1 MKQINILALVLLLV
15 GIPVL
20 CSCSQDE
27 LLAPEA
33 ADNTAA
39 LTIAVTD
46 DGYTSS
52 SGASSSRAAED
63 LDNYRT
69 TFIDGDQIGL
79 FAVKDD
85 AILPGINNLRLTAK
99 MVAATG
105 AGSTSI
111 TWQDDNGN
119 GPVYIPGVTY
129 YAYYPYRDGIKG
141 TPNNT
146 NKEATAFFAN
156 VINDWTPATN
166 QGTYADYTAQ
176 DLMIAK
182 GNFIVS
188 GSSKTLSLSM
198 THQMALVVMDLPKTN
213 NRLSTDVTY
222 TWKTDAPG
230 TKFNGFVPCRMSGYT
245 YRYLVNPKSSATL
258 LSGSYTADSTTKEW
272 NFTTNGSA
280 AGSYR
285 IITVDEAKVVA
296 TKDYT
301 LRSGDFYMKDGGLIS
316 KYEKLSDAQ
325 KADCLGIVM
334 KVGRANENY
343 FNDIDDYYQKDG
355 TPIENV
361 HGYVMALHDGNKS
374 ITVRWCLEALSEVR
388 VVKNDATATVCG
400 YSNTQAI
407 KQYATDNSLDL
418 SSAFPAAYHASVG
431 YELQY
436 PSPINSSGWFFLSWH
451 QLEYWK
457 KNPQS
462 MVNSGGDKL
471 TAFYW
476 TSTEYNQDCAYIVH
490 IGQIPTL
497 NSKKGGTEA
506 HIRSCLVF

>member
-188 GSSKTLSLSM
+188 GSSKTLSLHDPS
-198 THQMALVVMDLPKTN
+198 
-213 NRLSTDVTY
+213 
-222 TWKTDAPG
+222 
-230 TKFNGFVPCRMSGYT
+230 
-245 YRYLVNPKSSATL
+245 
-258 LSGSYTADSTTKEW
+258 
-272 NFTTNGSA
+272 NGSRGD
-280 AGSYR
+280 GS
-285 IITVDEAKVVA
+285 AK
-296 TKDYT
+296 
-301 LRSGDFYMKDGGLIS
+301 
-316 KYEKLSDAQ
+316 
-325 KADCLGIVM
+325 
-334 KVGRANENY
+334 N
-343 FNDIDDYYQKDG
+343 
-355 TPIENV
+355 
-361 HGYVMALHDGNKS
+361 
-374 ITVRWCLEALSEVR
+374 
-388 VVKNDATATVCG
+388 
-400 YSNTQAI
+400 
-407 KQYATDNSLDL
+407 
-418 SSAFPAAYHASVG
+418 
-431 YELQY
+431 
-436 PSPINSSGWFFLSWH
+436 
-451 QLEYWK
+451 
-457 KNPQS
+457 
-462 MVNSGGDKL
+462 
-471 TAFYW
+471 
-476 TSTEYNQDCAYIVH
+476 
-490 IGQIPTL
+490 
-497 NSKKGGTEA
+497 
-506 HIRSCLVF
+506 